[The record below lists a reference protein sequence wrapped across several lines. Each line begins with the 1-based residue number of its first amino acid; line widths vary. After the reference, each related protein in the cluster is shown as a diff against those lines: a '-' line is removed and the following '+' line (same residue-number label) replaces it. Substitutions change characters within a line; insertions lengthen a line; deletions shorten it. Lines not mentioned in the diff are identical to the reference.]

1 MSDPGP
7 EIENLDTRE
16 MFRQIEICRTRDQ
29 FQLRRLLNQL
39 RKPKDP
45 ANVADDRKRFEERL
59 QKSLAAVAQ
68 KKEQLPEIVLD
79 ETLPIFERQDDIAD
93 ALNNHPVT
101 VISGETGSGKS
112 TQLPLIAMK
121 HGYGMRGFIGHT
133 QPRRIAARSIAS
145 RVASQLKTP
154 LGKTVG
160 FKIRFDD
167 KTSDDTYLKLM
178 TDGILLAETQSDR
191 FLDQYELIII
201 DEAHE
206 RSLNIDFLI
215 GNLKRILEK
224 RRNLKVIVT
233 SATIDTERFAEH
245 FETDGKPAP
254 IINVEGRTFPVDVR
268 YQPLAETD
276 SISAQDLED
285 HIANTIK
292 RLVREET
299 GDLLVFLPTEK
310 DIRTINKKLKGL
322 GHVDV
327 LPLYA
332 RLSTAQQNAI
342 FETGKKRRIVL
353 ATNVAESSVTVPGI
367 RIVVDS
373 GTARISR
380 YAPRSKVQRLPIE
393 PVSQAS
399 ADQRAGRCGRV
410 GPGICVRLFSQD
422 DYDSRSKFT
431 TPEIRRTNL
440 ASVILQTLAL
450 KLGDISQFPFI
461 DAPQPDA
468 IADGYRTLFEIGA
481 IESGRKLTKLGR
493 WLSRV
498 PIDPRIGRII
508 HAAAD
513 EGCLNEVLIIAS
525 ALEIQDPRVRPA
537 EKQKAADA
545 AHEQFKH
552 ESSDFMSYLKLWD
565 FIHGLRKDLS
575 RSKFRIACQRNFLSL
590 NLVHQWM
597 EVHRQIKNVCRQA
610 GLKVA
615 DRRDDYDS
623 IHRSLLSGF
632 LSGIAN
638 LTERNEYTGA
648 GGIKFHLW
656 PGSGVFASKP
666 KWVLVAEV
674 VETTRRYGRTVAR
687 IEPTWIEPLSGHL
700 VKSNYVD
707 PHWSKKRQTVMAYEN
722 VSLFGLP
729 IVNRRRAGYTKVD
742 PEFSRELFID
752 KGVCEF
758 ELQGQFGFLDHNF
771 ALMEK
776 MEQLAAK
783 TRRRDFV
790 FDSYQL
796 RDHYFDNIPNEC
808 FDTASLQRVIKQEPE
823 LDKKLRL
830 SEDQIAD
837 DDDDVAQ
844 FPDAV
849 QVGSMALPV
858 EYRFE
863 PGQKTDG
870 ATIKIPEK
878 GLSQLDDN
886 AAGWLIPGMYETRI
900 TALIKS
906 LPKSVRRNF
915 VPAPETAK
923 RVATMIEPGSLPF
936 PSAVANALSS
946 LSGETVTS
954 AMFEP
959 DKLDQSLSVFI
970 QVVNEEG
977 ELVAEGRSANELR
990 KELGSSESFLETKD
1004 TQWNQDGLKAW
1015 TWGELPKKVQIE
1027 SGVASVD
1034 VFPAIVDQG
1043 DCVGLKLV
1051 SSQALAKKLS
1061 QQGVTRLYCIAL
1073 QSKLRKQVNW
1083 LPDFDRHAV
1092 SLARQI
1098 KMDDLKSGLAALIV
1112 KIGLIGQPPKFP
1124 REQTEF
1130 ESTIEGS
1137 IEPIAIGTQEAA
1149 KWLPKLADSVHA
1161 ANLATEELASRFDV
1175 VRTDI
1180 KDQSKRLLGDQFL
1193 LKAPWKWLQ
1202 HYPRYF
1208 QGIVSRCDKLK
1219 SGGLDRDKESLAQ
1232 VRHFESQY
1240 LELKS
1245 SHDAIS
1251 IFDPELEQFRFMIEE
1266 FRISLFAQQLGTCI
1280 TVSDKRLAKQLSKVM
1295 RA

>member
-1 MSDPGP
+1 MSDSGP
-7 EIENLDTRE
+7 EIEKFDSRE
-16 MFRQIEICRTRDQ
+16 MYRQIKNCSTRDQ

-39 RKPKDP
+39 RKPKDS
-45 ANVADDRKRFEERL
+45 ANAADIRKRLEERFE
-59 QKSLAAVAQ
+59 KSLSAVA
-68 KKEQLPEIVLD
+68 KKCEQLPDIVLD
-79 ETLPIFERQDDIAD
+79 ESLPIFERQDDIAD
-93 ALNNHPVT
+93 ALNNNPVT

-121 HGYGMRGFIGHT
+121 HGYGTRGFIGHT
-133 QPRRIAARSIAS
+133 QPRRIAARSIAA
-145 RVASQLKTP
+145 RVASQLKSP
-154 LGKTVG
+154 LGQAVG

-167 KTSDDTYLKLM
+167 KTSDTTYLKLM

-245 FETDGKPAP
+245 FQSDGKPAP
-254 IINVEGRTFPVDVR
+254 IINVEGRTYPVDVR
-268 YQPLAETD
+268 YQPLAQNESTN
-276 SISAQDLED
+276 AQDLED
-285 HIANTIK
+285 HIARTIK
-292 RLVREET
+292 QLVRDET
-299 GDLLVFLPTEK
+299 GDVLVFLPTEK
-310 DIRTINKKLKGL
+310 DIRTISKKLKGL

-342 FETGKKRRIVL
+342 FETGKKRRVVL

-393 PVSQAS
+393 SVSQAS

-410 GPGICVRLFSQD
+410 GPGICVRLYSQD
-422 DYDSRSKFT
+422 DYESRAKFT

-493 WLSRV
+493 WLSRL

-508 HAAAD
+508 HAGDD
-513 EGCLNEVLIIAS
+513 EGCLNEILIIAS

-537 EKQKAADA
+537 EKQKAADT

-552 ESSDFMSYLKLWD
+552 ENSDFMSYLKLWD

-610 GLKVA
+610 GLKVS

-623 IHRSLLSGF
+623 IHRSLLAGF

-638 LTERNEYTGA
+638 LTDRNEYTGA
-648 GGIKFHLW
+648 GGIKFNLW
-656 PGSGVFASKP
+656 PGSGVFAGKP

-687 IEPTWIEPLSGHL
+687 IEPTWIEPLSKHL

-707 PHWSKKRQTVMAYEN
+707 PNWSKKRQTVMAYEN

-729 IVNRRRAGYTKVD
+729 IVNRRRVGYTKID
-742 PEFSRELFID
+742 PELSRELFID

-758 ELQGQFGFLDHNF
+758 ELQGQFGFLEHNF

-796 RDHYFDNIPNEC
+796 RDHYYDNIPNEC
-808 FDTASLQRVIKQEPE
+808 FDTASLRRNIKEDPG
-823 LDKKLRL
+823 LDKRL
-830 SEDQIAD
+830 QISESQVAD
-837 DDDDVAQ
+837 DQGADQ

-849 QVGSMALPV
+849 QVGSMDLPV

-863 PGQKTDG
+863 PGQKADG
-870 ATIKIPEK
+870 ATIRIPEK

-923 RVATMIEPGSLPF
+923 RVAAMIQPGSLPF
-936 PSAVANALSS
+936 SSAVANALNS
-946 LSGETVTS
+946 LSDQTVTS
-954 AMFEP
+954 AMFEQ
-959 DKLDQSLSVFI
+959 DKLDHSLSVFI
-970 QVVNEEG
+970 QVVDEEG
-977 ELVAEGRSANELR
+977 ELIAEGRSANELR
-990 KELGSSESFLETKD
+990 KELGSSASFLETKNS
-1004 TQWNQDGLKAW
+1004 QWNQDGLQAW

-1034 VFPAIVDQG
+1034 VFPAIVDQQ
-1043 DCVGLKLV
+1043 DSVGLKLV
-1051 SSQALAKKLS
+1051 SSIALAKQLT
-1061 QQGVTRLYCIAL
+1061 QQGVTRLFCIAL
-1073 QSKLRKQVNW
+1073 QSKLRKQTNW

-1092 SLARQI
+1092 ALSRHI
-1098 KMDDLKSGLAALIV
+1098 KMDELKSGLAALIV
-1112 KIGLIGQPPKFP
+1112 KIGLLGQPPKFP
-1124 REQTEF
+1124 REQAEF
-1130 ESTIEGS
+1130 EAAIEGS
-1137 IEPIAIGTQEAA
+1137 IEPIAIGTQEVA
-1149 KWLPKLADSVHA
+1149 KWLPKLADAVHA
-1161 ANLATEELASRFDV
+1161 ASLATEELASRFDV

-1180 KDQSKRLLGDQFL
+1180 KDQSKHLLAAPFL
-1193 LKAPWKWLQ
+1193 LTTPWKWLQ
-1202 HYPRYF
+1202 HFPRYF
-1208 QGIVSRCDKLK
+1208 QGIASRCDKLK

-1232 VRHFESQY
+1232 VRHFEAQY

-1245 SHDAIS
+1245 NHDAIS
-1251 IFDPELEQFRFMIEE
+1251 IFDPELEQLRFMIEE

-1280 TVSDKRLAKQLSKVM
+1280 TVSDKRLTKQLSKVTQ
-1295 RA
+1295 A